1 MKNWKKSLFKMM
13 GKMSMFV
20 AVYTVAL
27 GYPHCLIILH
37 QPQVYVCF
45 IQRSDLMKIAICDDE
60 KPFLDKLY
68 QILQE
73 IRMELNIPISII
85 KFIDGKELLNYF
97 EVHKD
102 IDVFILDILMNP
114 INGYDVARKI
124 RKMDNKVKLVFLTSI
139 KNYAIAGYNI
149 RLEKY
154 ILIHTKDSSVKC
166 YHCLKLLEDK
176 LDTNFYR
183 CHASFIVNLLHID
196 TYERLEIKLENNFHI
211 PVSKHRKSGFTEKLL
226 DFYAR
231 YME

>member
-1 MKNWKKSLFKMM
+1 
-13 GKMSMFV
+13 
-20 AVYTVAL
+20 
-27 GYPHCLIILH
+27 
-37 QPQVYVCF
+37 
-45 IQRSDLMKIAICDDE
+45 MKIAICDDE

-154 ILIHTKDSSVKC
+154 ILK
-166 YHCLKLLEDK
+166 
-176 LDTNFYR
+176 
-183 CHASFIVNLLHID
+183 
-196 TYERLEIKLENNFHI
+196 
-211 PVSKHRKSGFTEKLL
+211 PVSKKVMSKVILEIYNQLYRNGKFLIVKNVEGLFKLYFEDIYFTINEQI
-226 DFYAR
+226 
-231 YME
+231 